1 LRKRRQPAEPLPPAV
16 HRLSKCGSFRLQPCR
31 RLLAPARLEQM
42 FAKHRLGKGG
52 AGPAYADLDT
62 RRGVP
67 AHQLRV
73 PAEMPDVRV
82 AASLGHLRCAE
93 RACCH
98 ADCWNAEPLMRQL
111 RSSRATKFEI
121 KALACCR
128 ACERGESWQ
137 ARNCC
142 RYGRIQRIGAL
153 IPLFRL
159 RGTGRER
166 RADLSS
172 RLAGVNFSGGASL
185 SQTQSERSTE

>member
-52 AGPAYADLDT
+52 AGPAHADLDT

-98 ADCWNAEPLMRQL
+98 ADCWNAEPLMRPL

-137 ARNCC
+137 ARNC
-142 RYGRIQRIGAL
+142 
-153 IPLFRL
+153 
-159 RGTGRER
+159 
-166 RADLSS
+166 
-172 RLAGVNFSGGASL
+172 AGPPIWTDSKNWSVPTAGNGP
-185 SQTQSERSTE
+185 

>member
-52 AGPAYADLDT
+52 AGPAYDDLDT

-98 ADCWNAEPLMRQL
+98 ADCWNAEPLMRPL

-128 ACERGESWQ
+128 ACGKR
-137 ARNCC
+137 
-142 RYGRIQRIGAL
+142 
-153 IPLFRL
+153 
-159 RGTGRER
+159 RE
-166 RADLSS
+166 
-172 RLAGVNFSGGASL
+172 LAGEELLPIWTHSKNWSADSAVPTAGNGP
-185 SQTQSERSTE
+185 